1 MLFHWPRVR
10 VIICSCCVLSVRS
23 IVVSFGGIKN
33 EKEPRETEE
42 NVKERK
48 NDRFS
53 KSQTSTQRRVASRRR
68 QVDEPCFSRG
78 FNDID
83 PSKFDRS
90 FERLI
95 FSRSTVSH
103 PDLYRIGLSHLGG
116 DVGRVRVRTRPHI
129 VTREE
134 TRTLTSAR
142 YISVCAMLCACAG
155 EHTRHKKGARTV
167 CEFAGR
173 EKVNQLAALPNFSA
187 WPVW

>member
-116 DVGRVRVRTRPHI
+116 DVGRVRVRTPTHRDTRGDTNAHVCSIHI
-129 VTREE
+129 RVCYVVRVCR
-134 TRTLTSAR
+134 RTHAS
-142 YISVCAMLCACAG
+142 
-155 EHTRHKKGARTV
+155 
-167 CEFAGR
+167 
-173 EKVNQLAALPNFSA
+173 
-187 WPVW
+187 

>member
-1 MLFHWPRVR
+1 MMRIRARASNLNGRKIEIIRRRQGAVSMMFRWPRVR
-10 VIICSCCVLSVRS
+10 VVICFCWVLSVRS
-23 IVVSFGGIKN
+23 IVVSFEGIKN
-33 EKEPRETEE
+33 EKESRETEE

-68 QVDEPCFSRG
+68 QVDEPCFSPG

-103 PDLYRIGLSHLGG
+103 PDLYRIGLSQS
-116 DVGRVRVRTRPHI
+116 R
-129 VTREE
+129 
-134 TRTLTSAR
+134 
-142 YISVCAMLCACAG
+142 
-155 EHTRHKKGARTV
+155 
-167 CEFAGR
+167 
-173 EKVNQLAALPNFSA
+173 
-187 WPVW
+187 